1 MTEETERRERFRR
14 QALPHL
20 DAAYNFARWLV
31 HDDVD
36 AEDVVQDAFLRAF
49 RAFDGLR
56 DAEPRAWL
64 MAIVRNA
71 AFDFL
76 RRRRRGAAVLL
87 HEEDRQLVS
96 LEPSPEAVSIARSD
110 ERRLAALIAAL
121 PAQFREVLV
130 LREQA
135 GLAYHEIA
143 AAIGAPI
150 GTVMSRLARGR
161 RMLADA
167 WEGGTDPH
175 EERRHGV

>member
-1 MTEETERRERFRR
+1 MSEESERRERFRR

-36 AEDVVQDAFLRAF
+36 AEDVVQEAFLRAF
-49 RAFDGLR
+49 RSFDSLSA
-56 DAEPRAWL
+56 AEPRAWL

-76 RRRRRGAAVLL
+76 RRRRKGVGVLL
-87 HEEDRQLVS
+87 HDEDPRLVS
-96 LEPSPEAVSIARSD
+96 LEPSPEAASIQRSN
-110 ERRLAALIAAL
+110 ERRLAGLIAAL

-130 LREQA
+130 LREQS

-150 GTVMSRLARGR
+150 GTVMSRLARAR
-161 RMLADA
+161 RLIADA
-167 WEGGTDPH
+167 WEEGDNGGR
-175 EERRHGV
+175 ERRRGV

>member
-1 MTEETERRERFRR
+1 
-14 QALPHL
+14 
-20 DAAYNFARWLV
+20 
-31 HDDVD
+31 
-36 AEDVVQDAFLRAF
+36 
-49 RAFDGLR
+49 
-56 DAEPRAWL
+56 
-64 MAIVRNA
+64 VRNA

-76 RRRRRGAAVLL
+76 RRRQHGAAVLL
-87 HEEDRQLVS
+87 QDEDPRLVS

-110 ERRLAALIAAL
+110 ERRLVQLIAAL
-121 PAQFREVLV
+121 PTQFREVLI

-143 AAIGAPI
+143 RAIGAPI

-175 EERRHGV
+175 EAQHHGL